1 MTKKICIAGSF
12 IGEGEKPYIVAE
24 LSANHNGS
32 LDTALKTVEMAKNAG
47 ADAIKL
53 QTYTA
58 DTMTIDCDNDDF
70 QISGGLW
77 DGYNLYQLYRWAQTP
92 FDWHQALFE
101 HAKEVGITCFSTPFD
116 ESAVELLESLEAP
129 AYKIAS
135 FELTDLPLIARVAKT
150 RKPIIMSTGM
160 ANLSE
165 IKDAVECA
173 RDNECNELVLLH
185 CISAYPAPVDQANLA
200 TIGDLKQKFNC
211 VVGLSDH
218 TLGTAVAVSSVA
230 LGAAFIEKHVTLSR
244 REKGPDAEFSIEPD
258 ELARLCAET
267 NDAWRAIG
275 TANYELKQ
283 DEQANIKFRRSLY
296 FVQDIQAGEIITR
309 DHVRRIRPGFGL
321 PPKEWSNIVGRRVK
335 TSVLRGTPVSWE
347 VLDG

>member
-1 MTKKICIAGSF
+1 MTKICIAGSF

-70 QISGGLW
+70 QINGGLW

-116 ESAVELLESLEAP
+116 ESAIELLESLESP

-135 FELTDLPLIARVAKT
+135 FELTDLPLIARASKT

-165 IKDAVECA
+165 ITDAVECA
-173 RDNECNELVLLH
+173 RDNECNELILLH

-200 TIGDLKQKFNC
+200 TIRDLQQKFNC

-244 REKGPDAEFSIEPD
+244 DEKGPDSEFSIEPD
-258 ELARLCAET
+258 ELARLCTET
-267 NDAWRAIG
+267 SDAWRAIG
-275 TANYELKQ
+275 TASYELKK

-296 FVQDIQAGEIITR
+296 FVQDIKAGEIITR

-321 PPKEWSNIVGRRVK
+321 PPKEWCNVIGRRVK
-335 TSVLRGTPVSWE
+335 QSVLRGTPVSWE